1 MVGLHPGSVGAD
13 VEEELSAIKK
23 VLYAHREQ
31 CVAVGEIG
39 MDLYWD
45 KTFIKEQEHAFREQ
59 IRWAKELQLPIA
71 IHARDAFD
79 EIFSVLDEVNDN
91 QLTGTHEHA
100 QHILSYG
107 GFKLGIGGVV
117 TYKTSELPEV
127 LTHIDLKHIILE
139 TDSPYLPPVPYRGK
153 RNESAYLLHIA
164 EKLTEIYGMPLKEIA
179 DATTLNAKELKKI
192 LAHKLKTKEIELQM
206 QKEVLNTVIE
216 TQEEERRRISRDL
229 HDDISSKLNAVS
241 MNLHLLKRS
250 NLSEANREELADNML
265 EACDLV
271 MKSARQI
278 AHNLTPST
286 LENIGLHSSIQELCK
301 EMSSGPVR
309 IQYENPKGQSYF
321 DFLNLEQH
329 IHLFRIIQELIN
341 NSIRHG
347 KAMEITLSLMSGQ
360 QHKMIYTDNGSG
372 ILLLY

>member
-1 MVGLHPGSVGAD
+1 MFIDTHTHLFSEQFNEDRDKVVQRAIDSGISTLLLPNIDVASIQPMFELHSRFPENCLPMVGLHPGSVGAD

-91 QLTGTHEHA
+91 QLTGVFHCFTGTHEHA

-179 DATTLNAKELKKI
+179 DATTLNAKEL
-192 LAHKLKTKEIELQM
+192 
-206 QKEVLNTVIE
+206 
-216 TQEEERRRISRDL
+216 
-229 HDDISSKLNAVS
+229 
-241 MNLHLLKRS
+241 
-250 NLSEANREELADNML
+250 
-265 EACDLV
+265 
-271 MKSARQI
+271 
-278 AHNLTPST
+278 
-286 LENIGLHSSIQELCK
+286 
-301 EMSSGPVR
+301 
-309 IQYENPKGQSYF
+309 F
-321 DFLNLEQH
+321 
-329 IHLFRIIQELIN
+329 
-341 NSIRHG
+341 
-347 KAMEITLSLMSGQ
+347 SL
-360 QHKMIYTDNGSG
+360 
-372 ILLLY
+372 

>member
-1 MVGLHPGSVGAD
+1 MKHQVIST
-13 VEEELSAIKK
+13 I
-23 VLYAHREQ
+23 
-31 CVAVGEIG
+31 EII
-39 MDLYWD
+39 WTV
-45 KTFIKEQEHAFREQ
+45 TFIFLAF
-59 IRWAKELQLPIA
+59 
-71 IHARDAFD
+71 F
-79 EIFSVLDEVNDN
+79 
-91 QLTGTHEHA
+91 
-100 QHILSYG
+100 
-107 GFKLGIGGVV
+107 
-117 TYKTSELPEV
+117 
-127 LTHIDLKHIILE
+127 IILV
-139 TDSPYLPPVPYRGK
+139 TVFIF
-153 RNESAYLLHIA
+153 AYLSR
-164 EKLTEIYGMPLKEIA
+164 
-179 DATTLNAKELKKI
+179 KKI

-372 ILLLY
+372 ILPENVKKNKGMGIKNILSRCDIIQAHPYFDTQTENGFRFILNF

>member
-1 MVGLHPGSVGAD
+1 MFIDTHTHLFSEQFNEDRDEVVQRAIDSGISTLLLPNIDVASIQPMFELHSRFPENCLPMVGLHPGSVGAD

-91 QLTGTHEHA
+91 QLTGVFHCFTGTHEHA

-179 DATTLNAKELKKI
+179 DATTLNAKEL
-192 LAHKLKTKEIELQM
+192 
-206 QKEVLNTVIE
+206 
-216 TQEEERRRISRDL
+216 
-229 HDDISSKLNAVS
+229 
-241 MNLHLLKRS
+241 
-250 NLSEANREELADNML
+250 
-265 EACDLV
+265 
-271 MKSARQI
+271 
-278 AHNLTPST
+278 
-286 LENIGLHSSIQELCK
+286 
-301 EMSSGPVR
+301 
-309 IQYENPKGQSYF
+309 F
-321 DFLNLEQH
+321 
-329 IHLFRIIQELIN
+329 
-341 NSIRHG
+341 
-347 KAMEITLSLMSGQ
+347 SL
-360 QHKMIYTDNGSG
+360 
-372 ILLLY
+372 